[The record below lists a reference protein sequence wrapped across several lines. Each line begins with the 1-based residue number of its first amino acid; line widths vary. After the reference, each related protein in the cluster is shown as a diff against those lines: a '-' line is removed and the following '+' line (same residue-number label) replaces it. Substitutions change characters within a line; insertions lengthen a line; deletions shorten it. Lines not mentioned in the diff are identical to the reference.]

1 MFWWLRY
8 SSILKYLERSKD
20 SEEKKQKVLDKYEI
34 VLDSEISKLPSEK
47 WLDYLFNEDI
57 CIILRNKF
65 IDRINSSL
73 SKRKSELLLLASKRN
88 YTLGELENYYKICG
102 NCVVIEELL
111 RNKILKE
118 IEKLLKRKD
127 KDIINA

>member
-65 IDRINSSL
+65 IDRIIVHFLKEKVNSFC
-73 SKRKSELLLLASKRN
+73 LLVKEIIR
-88 YTLGELENYYKICG
+88 LENLKIIIKY
-102 NCVVIEELL
+102 VVIV
-111 RNKILKE
+111 
-118 IEKLLKRKD
+118 
-127 KDIINA
+127 